1 MKKIFSL
8 LLFFLICAFAVSAAY
23 ERVVEAQVDSIET
36 ASNSDVE
43 DNVEIEDNKIAA
55 VEGVE
60 SNKEGEVVPIDVSD
74 KQENMVVA
82 VEGVESNIEGNVAP
96 IDVNDKPD
104 EIVVAI
110 EGVEANKEGEVVPID
125 VSDKQENMVVAVEGT
140 ESDGGGSE
148 YPKEEGFI
156 RRILNFLLPE
166 PPVEAEEQ
174 DSKSG
179 VSVITP
185 DVMETK
191 DIVEEQ
197 ESVESTKD
205 IEPSEEGTEMS
216 FFDKIISWFK
226 NEE

>member
-74 KQENMVVA
+74 KQDDMVVA
-82 VEGVESNIEGNVAP
+82 VEGVE
-96 IDVNDKPD
+96 
-104 EIVVAI
+104 
-110 EGVEANKEGEVVPID
+110 ANKGGEVVPID
-125 VSDKQENMVVAVEGT
+125 VSDKQEGIVVAVEGT
-140 ESDGGGSE
+140 ESGGGGSE

-185 DVMETK
+185 DVMDTK
-191 DIVEEQ
+191 DLVEEQ
-197 ESVESTKD
+197 EYVESTKD

>member
-74 KQENMVVA
+74 KQE
-82 VEGVESNIEGNVAP
+82 
-96 IDVNDKPD
+96 DV
-104 EIVVAI
+104 
-110 EGVEANKEGEVVPID
+110 
-125 VSDKQENMVVAVEGT
+125 VVAVEGT
-140 ESDGGGSE
+140 ESDSGGSE

-179 VSVITP
+179 VSVTTP

-191 DIVEEQ
+191 DIIEEQ